1 MRSALAR
8 SAVPTAV
15 MMSLTVMLAAG
26 TANASVS
33 HSQIQGSGSSWSAN
47 AVNQW
52 IADVHQK
59 GLDVVFTA
67 NGSAQGRQDFAYK
80 TTDFAVSDIGYQG
93 VDPGTGQDDTSLG
106 RAFAYL
112 PVVAGGTAFPYN
124 LKIGNQQVKN
134 LRLSGKTLA
143 LIFTNHITNWND
155 PEIRADN
162 NGRSFPAL
170 RIIPVVHSEGS
181 GSTAQLT
188 QYLNT
193 DYQSIWKPF
202 NNGLGSFT
210 EYFPRAGT
218 QIAQNGS
225 DGVMNFISSAAAN
238 GSIGYDEY
246 SYALSAGFPVVNV
259 ENSAGYFTAP
269 DQYNVAVA
277 LTQAI
282 INSNPASPNYLLQD
296 LHRVY
301 VYADRRTYPLSS
313 YSYMLVPTA
322 SSDARMTT
330 AKRQTLADYLYYAV
344 CQGQAEMGPIG
355 YSPLPINLVQ
365 ASFAQTA
372 KLHTA
377 DPGVNLSSDNVANC
391 HNPTFVAGQPTRNY
405 LAEIAPQPPLCAK
418 VGQGPCSA
426 SQISNGN
433 PTGGHAPS
441 TGGTGGTSGTSGSSG
456 SKTTSTARASAGAS
470 SSGTVNSI
478 TGQTQTTAQ
487 SQAGADAALAASP
500 TVLSGDASSN
510 MTGVLAGLAAIEL
523 LLLLVL
529 PPVLYRRFGR
539 RSGVRS

>member
-8 SAVPTAV
+8 PAALTAV
-15 MMSLTVMLAAG
+15 VMSLTVMLAAG
-26 TANASVS
+26 TANASGS

-52 IADVHQK
+52 IADVQQN
-59 GLDVVFTA
+59 GLQVVFTA

-93 VDPGTGQDDTSLG
+93 VDPGTGQNDTSLG

-112 PVVAGGTAFPYN
+112 PIVAGGTAFPYN

-155 PEIRADN
+155 PEIKADN
-162 NGRSFPAL
+162 NGRSLPAL

-210 EYFPRAGT
+210 EYFPRAGS

-277 LTQAI
+277 LTQAL

-296 LHRVY
+296 LHKVY
-301 VYADRRTYPLSS
+301 VYADPRTYPLSS

-322 SSDARMTT
+322 SSDSRMTT

-377 DPGVNLSSDNVANC
+377 DPGVNLTSENVANC

-405 LAEIAPQPPLCAK
+405 LAEIAPKPPLCAK
-418 VGQGPCSA
+418 VGQGPCSG
-426 SQISNGN
+426 SQGIANGN
-433 PTGGHAPS
+433 PNGGHAPS
-441 TGGTGGTSGTSGSSG
+441 SGGTSGSSG
-456 SKTTSTARASAGAS
+456 SKTKPTAAVSAGAS

-478 TGQTQTTAQ
+478 TGQTQTSDQ
-487 SQAGADAALAASP
+487 SQAGANAALAASP
-500 TVLSGDASSN
+500 TVLSGDQSSN
-510 MTGVLAGLAAIEL
+510 MTGVLASLAAIEL
-523 LLLLVL
+523 VLLLVL

-539 RSGVRS
+539 PKGVQS

>member
-8 SAVPTAV
+8 PAALTAV
-15 MMSLTVMLAAG
+15 VMSVTVMLAAG
-26 TANASVS
+26 TANASGS

-52 IADVHQK
+52 IADVQQN
-59 GLDVVFTA
+59 GLQVVFTA

-93 VDPGTGQDDTSLG
+93 VDPGTGQNDTSLG

-112 PVVAGGTAFPYN
+112 PIVAGGTAFPYN

-155 PEIRADN
+155 PEIKADN

-210 EYFPRAGT
+210 EYFPRAGS

-277 LTQAI
+277 LTQAL

-296 LHRVY
+296 LHKVY
-301 VYADRRTYPLSS
+301 VYADPRTYPLSS

-322 SSDARMTT
+322 SSDSRMTT

-377 DPGVNLSSDNVANC
+377 DPWVNLTSENVANC

-405 LAEIAPQPPLCAK
+405 LAEIAPKPPLCAK
-418 VGQGPCSA
+418 VGQGPCSG
-426 SQISNGN
+426 SQGIANGN
-433 PTGGHAPS
+433 PNGGHAPS
-441 TGGTGGTSGTSGSSG
+441 SGGTSGSSG
-456 SKTTSTARASAGAS
+456 SKTKPTAAVSAGAS
-470 SSGTVNSI
+470 SGGTVNSI
-478 TGQTQTTAQ
+478 TGQTQTSDQ
-487 SQAGADAALAASP
+487 SQAGANAELAASP
-500 TVLSGDASSN
+500 TVLSGDQSSN
-510 MTGVLAGLAAIEL
+510 MTGVLASLAAIEL
-523 LLLLVL
+523 VLLLVL

-539 RSGVRS
+539 PKGVQS